1 MPCIGHMGQWL
12 PQELQARRET
22 LRHARQR
29 LQQQIDR
36 LTDAYVGEVLSLA
49 EYHRR
54 RLDLEQKQQALTV
67 QETQLGQHVDR
78 QKEIAAVAATVTE
91 FCARIS
97 AGLASATFAQK
108 RQLVEL
114 LIDRVIV
121 ANGAVEIHYVVP
133 TVPSSEQVR
142 FCHLR
147 SDYFY
152 SADFHCRRLVATY
165 IAKCSMRLP
174 IKTGFLSKW
183 DK

>member
-1 MPCIGHMGQWL
+1 MTGKKK
-12 PQELQARRET
+12 
-22 LRHARQR
+22 
-29 LQQQIDR
+29 LQQ
-36 LTDAYVGEVLSLA
+36 L
-49 EYHRR
+49 
-54 RLDLEQKQQALTV
+54 
-67 QETQLGQHVDR
+67 
-78 QKEIAAVAATVTE
+78 AATVTE

-147 SDYFY
+147 SDYFK
-152 SADFHCRRLVATY
+152 A
-165 IAKCSMRLP
+165 IAMVC
-174 IKTGFLSKW
+174 I
-183 DK
+183 